1 MPRVHLLSVR
11 TGMRYNG
18 PLFDHRARRAFREFQ
33 EDLENEAAEF
43 VLDNI
48 KDTFHT
54 HFKRPTGYY
63 ESNVRITN
71 VSGSPE
77 VWDGG
82 MAGPRYGPW
91 LEGVG
96 SRNNTTRFKGYH
108 AFRKAAQDLDARIEG
123 MGDRI
128 FRLRYRNRLE

>member
-1 MPRVHLLSVR
+1 MASEPLLGIRSR
-11 TGMRYNG
+11 LIYNG
-18 PLFDHRARRAFREFQ
+18 PLFDNRARQIFDDFRNE
-33 EDLENEAAEF
+33 LEEEGANWAE
-43 VLDNI
+43 NHI
-48 KDTFHT
+48 KSTFHS
-54 HFKRPTGYY
+54 HFRNPTGFY
-63 ESNVRITN
+63 ESNVR
-71 VSGSPE
+71 VHQSGGSHE

-82 MAGPRYGPW
+82 FGGPVYGPW

-108 AFRKAAQDLDARIEG
+108 AFRKAAIALDSRISG

>member
-1 MPRVHLLSVR
+1 MGSRVHLLRVR
-11 TGMRYNG
+11 SGMRYDG
-18 PLFDHRARRAFREFQ
+18 PLFDYRARRAFSDFRE
-33 EDLENEAAEF
+33 ELEEEAAEYA
-43 VLDNI
+43 LGHIRN
-48 KDTFHT
+48 TFHT
-54 HFKRPTGYY
+54 SFKNPTGYY
-63 ESNVRITN
+63 ESNVSIKN
-71 VSGSPE
+71 GNE

-82 MAGPRYGPW
+82 YGGPVYGPW

-108 AFRKAAQDLDARIEG
+108 AFRNAARALDQRIES

>member
-11 TGMRYNG
+11 TGMQYNG
-18 PLFDHRARRAFREFQ
+18 PLFDMRARRVFRDFQ
-33 EDLENEAAEF
+33 QDLEDEAAEF
-43 VLDNI
+43 TLDQI
-48 KDTFHT
+48 KDTFHS
-54 HFKRPTGYY
+54 HFKAPTGYY

-71 VSGSPE
+71 MSGSPE

-82 MAGPRYGPW
+82 MAGPKYGPW

-108 AFRKAAQDLDARIEG
+108 AFRNAAQALDARIEG